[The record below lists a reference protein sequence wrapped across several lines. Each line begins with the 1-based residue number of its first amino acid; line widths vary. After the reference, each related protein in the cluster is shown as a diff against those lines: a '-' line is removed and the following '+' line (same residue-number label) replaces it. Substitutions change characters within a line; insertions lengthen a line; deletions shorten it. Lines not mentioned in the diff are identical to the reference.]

1 MRSIKSKMLAY
12 FIAST
17 FVLFT
22 AAMGLIAYRI
32 VAALDGY
39 AYDAA
44 AQYAREGAVVTE
56 DGFREGIEMLRHTAR
71 VVEVLKA
78 EGRTDR
84 KILQPVFLETLKM
97 HDPAIALWV
106 LFEPDGWDGRD
117 ADFADTGSYD
127 ELGNYAVW
135 ARRGMD
141 GETTVSIEAWGE
153 ECYAEDYYAG
163 PMERDG
169 LWFSEP
175 YEEEMDVGV
184 TVRMMTLARAIRDP
198 SGAAIG
204 VVGMDIPI
212 TFLNGILA
220 DIDAKSGGASSL
232 ATYDGVLLADTLF
245 DATGSLLSESQSAD
259 TVSAASALLGEGTA
273 ERTYVEAT
281 MQGVPTLQM
290 LEPVRIDDGL
300 APWLFIVSIPKALIL
315 RIPGQVYL
323 GIVLAEL
330 VVLAA
335 LVLLIVVI
343 SGKISRPL
351 VDLTDTFGVIASGDF
366 RPEARILSGDET
378 GRLAE
383 GFNRLT
389 ESLSRLLG
397 ALKGDVAHLA
407 SNAAR
412 LSDEMWK
419 TGSAF
424 QSTERS
430 IGNVTLRGSDIAA
443 GLEDTT
449 ASVGRIRK
457 SIHSLEQSSRCESE
471 LIMGSVSAI
480 ETMLTRIG
488 SVTGSVI
495 RASEYYGKLNETSA
509 LGADLLN
516 DVFRKIQDVNNQS
529 EDLLA
534 TNSVIAGIA
543 AQTNLLAMNAAIEAA
558 HAGDAG
564 KGFAVVADEIRMLS
578 ASASDQSKSIK
589 KMLAEVAGTIGAI
602 ADSSK
607 KAGDNF
613 EEIRT
618 LIRTITR
625 LEEEVKAAMEEQS
638 AGSNQILSSLDAMKA
653 ASTDMDADALSVSD
667 IAGQIALE
675 VEALNR
681 YSEDVQSSIE
691 DVRASN
697 AAIRS
702 AVDDAMD
709 MTEGNMAN
717 IGHMSDSLGVFKL
730 KGEGSDPGGRA

>member
-1 MRSIKSKMLAY
+1 MRSIKRKMLVY

-22 AAMGLIAYRI
+22 AAMGLIAYKI
-32 VAALDGY
+32 VAVLDGY

-44 AQYAREGAVVTE
+44 AQYAHEGAVVAE
-56 DGFREGIEMLRHTAR
+56 DSFREGIETLRNTAR

-84 KILQPVFLETLKM
+84 EILQPVFLETLKM
-97 HDPAIALWV
+97 HDSAIALWV

-117 ADFADTGSYD
+117 AEFAGTEGYD

-135 ARRGMD
+135 AFRGED
-141 GETTVSIEAWGE
+141 GEAEVSIEAWGA

-169 LWFSEP
+169 LWFGEP

-198 SGAAIG
+198 AGAAIG
-204 VVGMDIPI
+204 VVGIDFPI

-220 DIDAKSGGASSL
+220 EIDAKSGGASSL
-232 ATYDGVLLADTLF
+232 ATYEGVLLADTLF
-245 DATGSLLSESQSAD
+245 DATGSLLSDSQSAD
-259 TVSAASALLGEGTA
+259 TVSAASALLGDGAA

-281 MQGVPTLQM
+281 MRGIPTLQM
-290 LEPVRIDDGL
+290 LEPVRLDESLD
-300 APWLFIVSIPKALIL
+300 PWLFIVSIPKALIL
-315 RIPGQVYL
+315 KVPAQIYMGL
-323 GIVLAEL
+323 LLAGL
-330 VVLAA
+330 AMLAA

-343 SGKISRPL
+343 SSKISRPL
-351 VDLTDTFGVIASGDF
+351 VDLTDTFSVIASGDF
-366 RPEARILSGDET
+366 RPEARIHNEDET

-412 LSDEMWK
+412 LSDEMRK

-424 QSTERS
+424 HSTERS
-430 IGNVTLRGSDIAA
+430 IDNATLRGSDIAA

-449 ASVGRIRK
+449 ASVDRIRK
-457 SIHSLEQSSRCESE
+457 SIHSLEQSSRSESE
-471 LIMGSVSAI
+471 LIMQSVAAI
-480 ETMLTRIG
+480 ETMLARIG

-495 RASEYYGKLNETSA
+495 QASEYYGKLNQTSA
-509 LGADLLN
+509 FGADLLS

-558 HAGDAG
+558 HAGDSG
-564 KGFAVVADEIRMLS
+564 KGFAVVADEIRKLS

-618 LIRTITR
+618 LIKTITR
-625 LEEEVKAAMEEQS
+625 LEEEVKTAMEEQS

-702 AVDDAMD
+702 AVDEAMD
-709 MTEGNMAN
+709 MTEDNTAN
-717 IGHMSDSLGVFKL
+717 IGRMIGNLGVFKL
-730 KGEGSDPGGRA
+730 KGEGPEAGG